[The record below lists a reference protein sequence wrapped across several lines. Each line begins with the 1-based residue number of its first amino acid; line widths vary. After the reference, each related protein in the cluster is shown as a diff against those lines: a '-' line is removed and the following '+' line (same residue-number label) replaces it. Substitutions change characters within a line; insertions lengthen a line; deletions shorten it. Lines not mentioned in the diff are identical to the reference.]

1 MASYT
6 GIAEVSKRM
15 VELLQQQLVP
25 ELIPDG
31 NKICLCSPDERKD
44 TVLGI
49 FLYDVRESEEIRR
62 SGMIHI
68 SSDRQAYPP
77 IYISLYYMITAYV
90 SSDLKFRMFQEQQIL
105 GKVVQ
110 YLHDYP
116 ILPFDQKEGE
126 QQVGTD
132 MQIQI
137 IPMEAEE
144 KAKLWNFGTQP
155 YRLSLFYKV
164 SPLLVESAREREV
177 IRVREVEINVDQM
190 NEKPIH
196 SKFIHH

>member
-1 MASYT
+1 MAKFT
-6 GIAEVSKRM
+6 GIAEVSRKI

-49 FLYDVRESEEIRR
+49 FLYDVRECEEIRR
-62 SGMIHI
+62 SGMINI
-68 SSDRQAYPP
+68 GADRQAYPP

-90 SSDLKFRMFQEQQIL
+90 SSDLKFRMLQEQQIL

-116 ILPFDQKEGE
+116 ILPFYQKEGRQE
-126 QQVGTD
+126 GTD
-132 MQIQI
+132 MQIQL

-190 NEKPIH
+190 NQKASP
-196 SKFIHH
+196 

>member
-1 MASYT
+1 MAKFT
-6 GIAEVSKRM
+6 GIAEVSRKI

-49 FLYDVRESEEIRR
+49 FLYDVRECEEIRR
-62 SGMIHI
+62 SGMINI
-68 SSDRQAYPP
+68 GADRQAYPP

-90 SSDLKFRMFQEQQIL
+90 SSDLKFRMLQEQQIL

-116 ILPFDQKEGE
+116 ILPFYQKEGRQE
-126 QQVGTD
+126 GTD
-132 MQIQI
+132 MQIQL

-190 NEKPIH
+190 NQKANP
-196 SKFIHH
+196 

>member
-1 MASYT
+1 MAKYT
-6 GIAEVSKRM
+6 GIAEVSKKI

-25 ELIPDG
+25 ELIPDA

-62 SGMIHI
+62 SGMINI
-68 SSDRQAYPP
+68 GADRQSYPP

-105 GKVVQ
+105 GRVVQ

-116 ILPFDQKEGE
+116 ILPFDLRQG
-126 QQVGTD
+126 QQRAGTD
-132 MQIQI
+132 MQIQL

-144 KAKLWNFGTQP
+144 KAKLWNFGSQP

-164 SPLLVESAREREV
+164 SPLMVESVREREV
-177 IRVREVEINVDQM
+177 IRVREVDVKLYQKSSNV
-190 NEKPIH
+190 NP
-196 SKFIHH
+196 